1 MKTNPTEAA
10 RVARKYPLH
19 VRWSDEDEA
28 FVGSVD
34 GLIDNCCHGSTPEKV
49 IRQLRDIAEDVVTY
63 LMDSGKVLPS
73 AGKNPRDPDPA
84 VIRNAMGISQSGFAE
99 LLGVSVRTLHK
110 WEQRTSRPSGAARA
124 LLKVAAASPEAVRKA
139 LHTTR

>member
-10 RVARKYPLH
+10 RVARKYPLY

-34 GLIDNCCHGSTPEKV
+34 GLIEK
-49 IRQLRDIAEDVVTY
+49 
-63 LMDSGKVLPS
+63 
-73 AGKNPRDPDPA
+73 
-84 VIRNAMGISQSGFAE
+84 
-99 LLGVSVRTLHK
+99 
-110 WEQRTSRPSGAARA
+110 
-124 LLKVAAASPEAVRKA
+124 VRKA